1 MSEANRV
8 EYWLAKAE
16 EARLLAIGM
25 RDPISRRKM
34 LELAASYD
42 ARAELETGR
51 TLH

>member
-1 MSEANRV
+1 MSETTKA
-8 EYWLAKAE
+8 EYWMAKAE
-16 EARLLAIGM
+16 EARKLAIDM
-25 RDPISRRKM
+25 RDPISRRNM